1 MAEERVQRRL
11 AAILVAD
18 VVGYSRLMGL
28 DEAGTL
34 SALKARQRH
43 VINPLVRKHRGRIVN
58 MMGDSV
64 LVEFASAVNA
74 VECATALQL
83 EMDVANRDL
92 PTDRHIVLRAGVNLG
107 DVVVEGNDLYGDGI
121 NVAARLQAL
130 ADPGS
135 VLVSEAVFGQI
146 RSKVPINFDDL
157 GDHTLKNIAEPVRV
171 YRIAGAAV
179 TTGTTSQATTTAP
192 KFSIAVLPFTN
203 ISGDPEQEYF
213 SDGVTEDIIT
223 DLFKVSALKVISRN
237 TVFTFKSKAVHASQ
251 VARQLGV
258 AHVLEGSVRKAAN
271 RVRITA
277 QLIDAADNSHL
288 WAERYDRDLADIFS
302 LQDEI
307 AQAIVAALKIRL
319 LPEEKKAI
327 QTRSTHNPDAYQL
340 YLLARHHF
348 ERRDKRGPEI
358 AVRFCQRAL
367 EIDPNYARAWALIA
381 LAQAVEYRR
390 GKVEESGLAAAE
402 KALSID
408 PTLGE
413 PHAAKGR
420 VLAELGR
427 YDEAFA
433 AHETSLRLEPDSF
446 DVRYHFGL
454 TCLVPGR
461 HEQAIEHFERAAQ
474 LLETDYSSLN
484 LVAMN

>member
-92 PTDRHIVLRAGVNLG
+92 PTDRHILLRAGVNLG

-258 AHVLEGSVRKAAN
+258 AHVLEGRVRKAAN

-277 QLIDAADNSHL
+277 QLIDAADSSHL

-307 AQAIVAALKIRL
+307 AQAICCGPEDQVVAGR
-319 LPEEKKAI
+319 EEGD
-327 QTRSTHNPDAYQL
+327 PDA
-340 YLLARHHF
+340 F
-348 ERRDKRGPEI
+348 NP
-358 AVRFCQRAL
+358 
-367 EIDPNYARAWALIA
+367 
-381 LAQAVEYRR
+381 
-390 GKVEESGLAAAE
+390 
-402 KALSID
+402 
-408 PTLGE
+408 
-413 PHAAKGR
+413 
-420 VLAELGR
+420 
-427 YDEAFA
+427 
-433 AHETSLRLEPDSF
+433 
-446 DVRYHFGL
+446 
-454 TCLVPGR
+454 
-461 HEQAIEHFERAAQ
+461 
-474 LLETDYSSLN
+474 
-484 LVAMN
+484 